1 MKLLEKMW
9 ALLLS
14 TLPAGGGGAVD
25 CLLFPLGLGSY
36 RSRDVDLLFLL
47 GLFFFFLSFFFFFSL
62 DFFFE
67 LFFFLLTARG
77 ASSSSPVV
85 FSLLVTPRM
94 EVFFLFVVV
103 LLASG
108 PVSAIGFVHVWSQN
122 QFHSASVTIYN
133 SLIVKRIFPCSR
145 INVQKKSAF

>member
-1 MKLLEKMW
+1 M
-9 ALLLS
+9 LS
-14 TLPAGGGGAVD
+14 TLPGGGGGAVD

-94 EVFFLFVVV
+94 EVFFLFVAV

-108 PVSAIGFVHVWSQN
+108 PVSAIGFVQVWSQN
-122 QFHSASVTIYN
+122 QFYLVSVTF
-133 SLIVKRIFPCSR
+133 LQFTDC
-145 INVQKKSAF
+145 KKNCPLFKD